1 MTRKKGIVL
10 GGSLLILAALMAVM
24 VVSTNINQ
32 VSAEE
37 NVPTDNADEQ
47 TTLSGGNDCLCNITQ
62 YAGDNEQ
69 DSPNRE

>member
-10 GGSLLILAALMAVM
+10 GGGLLILAVLMAVM

-37 NVPTDNADEQ
+37 NVPTGTTGEQ
-47 TTLSGGNDCLCNITQ
+47 TTLSGGNDCLCDITQ
-62 YAGDNEQ
+62 SASDNEQ

>member
-10 GGSLLILAALMAVM
+10 GGGLLILVALMAVM
-24 VVSTNINQ
+24 VATTNINQ

-37 NVPTDNADEQ
+37 NVPADTATEQ

-69 DSPNRE
+69 ASPDRE

>member
-10 GGSLLILAALMAVM
+10 GGGLLILVALMAVM
-24 VVSTNINQ
+24 MVTTNINQ

-37 NVPTDNADEQ
+37 NVPTGTAGEQ

-62 YAGDNEQ
+62 SAGDNEQ

>member
-10 GGSLLILAALMAVM
+10 GGGLLILAALMAVM

-37 NVPTDNADEQ
+37 NVPTDIAGEQ

-69 DSPNRE
+69 ETPDRE

>member
-10 GGSLLILAALMAVM
+10 GGGLLILAALMAVM

-37 NVPTDNADEQ
+37 NVPADTAGEQ
-47 TTLSGGNDCLCNITQ
+47 TTLSGGNDWLCNITQ

-69 DSPNRE
+69 ESPNRE

>member
-10 GGSLLILAALMAVM
+10 GGGLLILVALMAVM
-24 VVSTNINQ
+24 VATTNINQ
-32 VSAEE
+32 VSAGE
-37 NVPTDNADEQ
+37 NVPTDTATEQ

-69 DSPNRE
+69 DSPDRE

>member
-10 GGSLLILAALMAVM
+10 GGGLLILAVLMAVM
-24 VVSTNINQ
+24 VISTNINQ

-37 NVPTDNADEQ
+37 NVPTDTAGEQ

-69 DSPNRE
+69 ESPNRE